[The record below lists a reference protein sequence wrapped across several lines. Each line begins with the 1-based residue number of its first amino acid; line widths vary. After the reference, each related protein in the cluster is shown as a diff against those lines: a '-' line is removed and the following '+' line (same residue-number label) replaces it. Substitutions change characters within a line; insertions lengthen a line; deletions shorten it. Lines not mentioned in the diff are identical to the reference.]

1 MGILAYFRRNG
12 RQTATSR
19 EQAFWEWFLAHEDLL
34 WNVEDDLE
42 RRVQRIFAA
51 LHRVDRAL
59 TFDLSEPRDG
69 RREFVVSAGGN
80 PAAFSAV
87 VRLVQAAPRM
97 ARWTVTAFR
106 PRRPAEGEIPLECGR
121 VVRMQ
126 DVRFV
131 AEESDGTLH
140 LALFIP
146 GFTRRHRDEFGEV
159 GMVMLDIL
167 LGEFDVE
174 SRVGCIL
181 VGPPLPHI
189 RGRPLADLPALVDAL
204 RES

>member
-12 RQTATSR
+12 RHDTTSR
-19 EQAFWEWFLAHEDLL
+19 ERAFWDWFLAHEDLL

-80 PAAFSAV
+80 PAAFAAV
-87 VRLVQAAPRM
+87 VRLAQAAPPM
-97 ARWTVTAFR
+97 ARWTVRAFR
-106 PRRPAEGEIPLECGR
+106 PRRPAEGEIE
-121 VVRMQ
+121 VVRGRTVRIQ

-131 AEESDGTLH
+131 AEVGHGTLH

-146 GFTRRHRDEFGEV
+146 GFARAYRDQYGEV
-159 GMVMLDIL
+159 GMVMLDIV

-174 SRVGCIL
+174 SHVGCIL

-189 RGRPLADLPALVDAL
+189 RGRPLSDLPAIVDAMTGN
-204 RES
+204 